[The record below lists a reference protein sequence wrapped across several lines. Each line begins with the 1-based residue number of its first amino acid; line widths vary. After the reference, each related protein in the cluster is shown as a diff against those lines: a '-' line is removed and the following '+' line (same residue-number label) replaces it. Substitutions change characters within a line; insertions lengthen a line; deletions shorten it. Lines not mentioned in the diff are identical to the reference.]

1 MRSRRGFTLVELLVA
16 IVVLTIVLGGIYN
29 LLLNTQR
36 VSKAQAEQMDMQSNM
51 RAGTLILPT
60 ELRETGY
67 DTTYLPAAGGLAGSA
82 ATVQSDILA
91 MGPTSIRIRAV
102 RRSGVICAVG
112 ANTVTVFGNWNAS
125 GYRAPTANDDVTI
138 FVDGSTTTGA
148 DDRWITRD
156 LTGITTAG
164 INCPA
169 LGTTPAGAGTR
180 LEMLSFAAF
189 IPGGTDP
196 VTSAQITLGSP
207 VRVNEVMEYSLY
219 TDATDGKSYLGAQS
233 ISNGGNRQP
242 VLGPLDP
249 NNGFNL
255 TYLDRDGNQIACAA
269 PCNGGFGSADMQARR
284 RVRAIRISVVA
295 VSDENVNRSGYGANQ
310 QLRDSVV
317 TLVTLRN
324 AVHR

>member
-1 MRSRRGFTLVELLVA
+1 MTSRRGFTLIELLVA
-16 IVVLTIVLGGIYN
+16 VVVLTIVLGGVYN

-36 VSKAQAEQMDMQSNM
+36 VSRAQAEQMDMQSNM
-51 RAGTLILPT
+51 RAGTLILPS
-60 ELRETGY
+60 ELREVGY

-102 RRSGVICAVG
+102 RRSGIICAVG
-112 ANTVTVFGNWNAS
+112 ANTVNVFGNWNSS
-125 GYRAPTANDDVTI
+125 GYRAPTPSDDATI
-138 FVDGSTTTGA
+138 FVEGSATTGA

-169 LGTTPAGAGTR
+169 LGAIPAGPGTR
-180 LEMLSFAAF
+180 LEMLSFAAA
-189 IPGGTDP
+189 IPGGLDP
-196 VTSAQITLGSP
+196 VTSAQITVGSP
-207 VRVNEVMEYSLY
+207 VRLTEVMEYSLY

-233 ISNGGNRQP
+233 ISTGGVRQP

-249 NNGFNL
+249 NSGFTL

-284 RVRAIRISVVA
+284 RVRAVRVSVVA
-295 VSDENVNRSGYGANQ
+295 VSDENVNRAGHSGNQ
-310 QLRDSVV
+310 QLTDSVV
-317 TLVTLRN
+317 TLVSLRN